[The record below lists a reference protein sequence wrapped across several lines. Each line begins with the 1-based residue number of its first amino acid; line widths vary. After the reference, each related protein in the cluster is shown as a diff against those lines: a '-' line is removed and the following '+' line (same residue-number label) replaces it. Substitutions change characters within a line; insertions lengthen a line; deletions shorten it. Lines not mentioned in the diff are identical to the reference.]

1 MEPPPDLTA
10 LREMLMG
17 FVDLNDDFQAIAE
30 IMDRMRE
37 HGQSTYSP
45 KSLPLF
51 DAMVHVCLH
60 EIVCQRILVC
70 FPNDVR
76 GCEAINRITRS
87 FIKHKAD
94 KDVIFKGVDRWF
106 GRSGAG

>member
-1 MEPPPDLTA
+1 MESPPDLTA

-17 FVDLNDDFQAIAE
+17 FVDLEDDILAIAE
-30 IMDRMRE
+30 MMDRVRE
-37 HGQSTYSP
+37 HRSSYS
-45 KSLPLF
+45 LECQPLF

-60 EIVCQRILVC
+60 ELVCQRILVC
-70 FPNDVR
+70 FASDVH
-76 GCEAINRITRS
+76 GCEALKRITRS

-94 KDVIFKGVDRWF
+94 EDIISYGVDRWF